1 MTSTQRE
8 LAFMLT
14 TTIAI
19 AILFIANI
27 AIGSVSIPLENV
39 FNILCGNDDKATWQ
53 YIILQS
59 RLPQAITA
67 MLCGA
72 SLSVC
77 GLMLQT
83 AFNNPLAGPSIFG
96 INSGASLGV
105 AIVILLMNGS
115 ITSDL
120 LTANGFAAIF
130 FGATTGAAI
139 VIILLL
145 ACSRF
150 VRSNVVLLIIGIMIG
165 YISSAAISILNFF
178 ATEQGVQSYVI
189 WGMGS
194 FNNVTLQHIP
204 VFSSLIII
212 SLIASLLMS
221 KPLNA
226 LLLGEKYA
234 MNLGFNTKRVRGI
247 LLLITGIQTAIT
259 TAYCGPVAFIGLAIP
274 HITRMLLRT
283 DSTASILPCT
293 IMCGAAIAL
302 FCNIICTLPS
312 DGSLIPLNA
321 ITPLIGA
328 PVIIYLVARKE

>member
-1 MTSTQRE
+1 MTSTKRE
-8 LAFMLT
+8 LAFILT
-14 TTIAI
+14 TAIAI
-19 AILFIANI
+19 AILFMANI

-39 FNILCGNDDKATWQ
+39 FNILCGNNDKATWQ

-115 ITSDL
+115 ITSGL

-212 SLIASLLMS
+212 CLIASLLMS

-283 DSTASILPCT
+283 DSPASILPCT
-293 IMCGAAIAL
+293 IMCGAATAL